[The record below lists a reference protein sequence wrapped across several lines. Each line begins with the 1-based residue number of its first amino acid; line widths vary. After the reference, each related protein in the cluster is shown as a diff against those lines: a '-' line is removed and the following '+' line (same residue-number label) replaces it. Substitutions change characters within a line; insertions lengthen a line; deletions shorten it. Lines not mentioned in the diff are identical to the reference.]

1 MNGHVTATR
10 SIRRRLIVRLL
21 ASAAILAVILFLVVQ
36 SFGRQL
42 AQESQDNILAASV
55 TSVLDAITVQDGAL
69 IVDIP
74 YSAFSMLGNISDD
87 RVFYRIEQNGAIRNK
102 KMVLLK

>member
-1 MNGHVTATR
+1 MTNVKCECRFAGRDGGVQRAPTRAQLSQRDGLPAEPVMNDHVTATR

-42 AQESQDNILAASV
+42 AQESQDNIS
-55 TSVLDAITVQDGAL
+55 TT
-69 IVDIP
+69 
-74 YSAFSMLGNISDD
+74 F
-87 RVFYRIEQNGAIRNK
+87 
-102 KMVLLK
+102 